1 MTNSQGLGRGDADNT
16 NDTALGL
23 LAGSDRSRVES
34 FRSLV
39 EVADNA
45 SFTTDGATSL
55 TGGCVG
61 AEP

>member
-1 MTNSQGLGRGDADNT
+1 MTNGAGFDRGDADET
-16 NDTALGL
+16 NDAALGL

-45 SFTTDGATSL
+45 TFTADGATSL